1 MSALPISFDTL
12 TYARKLEQ
20 AGFTRDQAEVQA
32 FAMREIIED
41 KLATKADLER
51 VRLELQR
58 DIEISRADLDAKV
71 EMAKAELKTDIEKV
85 RAELKTDIEKVR
97 GEVKET
103 EARLT
108 EKLESNKHEILKWIT
123 GMVVAQAA
131 VFVALAGVAV
141 GLVAFYPK

>member
-85 RAELKTDIEKVR
+85 R